1 MDDTKPGIDLLTKC
15 MSAAV
20 GSASALM
27 AIGASPPKTTYEGMA
42 RVAFGAIISYCS
54 TGLIL
59 EKMGFAVTVDSV
71 LTCAL
76 VLGGGS
82 WWVFTAF
89 IAICSRSNSVIAR
102 WIVKKVTGIDPGS
115 MSGSDTHPTP
125 PPGGGA

>member
-1 MDDTKPGIDLLTKC
+1 MDDTKNGVDLLTRC
-15 MSAAV
+15 MSAGV

-54 TGLIL
+54 TGLVL
-59 EKMGFAVTVDSV
+59 EKLGISVTVDSV

-115 MSGSDTHPTP
+115 MNGTEP
-125 PPGGGA
+125 PQTPGGGT